1 MLDSIVHS
9 FYNCAQLKMDEYAT
23 YHRAWKKEWESE
35 RKRVERRRHQAIAEA
50 ERLAHIL
57 VDEYGVTRVILFG
70 SATGSRDFTE
80 SSDIDIA
87 VEGLAKERFF
97 EVAGRLLDAS
107 RFAIDLKAIE
117 DLEPFVLTRVYRG
130 VTLYEA

>member
-1 MLDSIVHS
+1 
-9 FYNCAQLKMDEYAT
+9 MDDYAT

-35 RKRVERRRHQAIAEA
+35 RKRVEQRRHQAIAEA

-57 VDEYGVTRVILFG
+57 VDEYGASRVILFG
-70 SATGSRDFTE
+70 SASGNRDFTE

-97 EVAGRLLDAS
+97 EVSGCLMDAS
-107 RFAIDLKAIE
+107 RFAVDLKAIE

-130 VTLYEA
+130 MILYEA

>member
-1 MLDSIVHS
+1 
-9 FYNCAQLKMDEYAT
+9 MDDYST

-35 RKRVERRRHQAIAEA
+35 RQRVERRRHQAIAEA
-50 ERLAHIL
+50 ERLANIL

-97 EVAGRLLDAS
+97 EVTGRLLDAS
-107 RFAIDLKAIE
+107 GFVVDLKAIE

-130 VTLYEA
+130 TTLYEA